1 MGYVLTLTS
10 LTIILKE
17 YLHYHAFITK
27 WVRKFKVLSV
37 RYLSLFKTTILAIQL
52 FCLQTQPETLAVI
65 NWLHEYPFVLS
76 ANLHGGALVAN
87 YPYDDN
93 PAMLTGQENPS
104 PDNDVF
110 VMLAKTYSNVSIL
123 YQMIHAWL
131 TAGYIG

>member
-1 MGYVLTLTS
+1 MRFVLTLT
-10 LTIILKE
+10 LTIMLIE
-17 YLHYHAFITK
+17 YLHYHHSFIKK

-37 RYLSLFKTTILAIQL
+37 RYLSLFKTTILSIQL
-52 FCLQTQPETLAVI
+52 FCLQIQPETLAVI

-123 YQMIHAWL
+123 YQMIHASL
-131 TAGYIG
+131 TAGFIG

>member
-1 MGYVLTLTS
+1 M
-10 LTIILKE
+10 
-17 YLHYHAFITK
+17 
-27 WVRKFKVLSV
+27 
-37 RYLSLFKTTILAIQL
+37 SLFKTTILAIQL

-65 NWLHEYPFVLS
+65 NWLQKYPFVLS

-93 PAMLTGQENPS
+93 PEMLTGQENPS

-123 YQMIHAWL
+123 YQMINA
-131 TAGYIG
+131 